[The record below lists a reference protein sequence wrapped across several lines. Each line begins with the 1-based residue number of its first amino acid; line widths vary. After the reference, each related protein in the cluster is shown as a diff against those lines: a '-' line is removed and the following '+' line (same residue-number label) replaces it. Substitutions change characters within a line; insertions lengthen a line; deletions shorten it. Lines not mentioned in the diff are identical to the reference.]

1 VVVDELVT
9 NGVVHDGG
17 HDIVVRA
24 EDGIAALRI
33 EVVTT
38 PRADGTPPFPR
49 PNVEPDEVGRGMA
62 VVAALCQD
70 VDVHND
76 VLGRRTVCCWLKLA

>member
-1 VVVDELVT
+1 MVDELVT

-17 HDIVVRA
+17 DDIVVRA
-24 EDGIAALRI
+24 EDGIGAVTI
-33 EVVTT
+33 EVITT
-38 PRADGTPPFPR
+38 PRAVGAPPFPR

-76 VLGRRTVCCWLKLA
+76 ALGRRIVCCWLKLA

>member
-1 VVVDELVT
+1 MT
-9 NGVVHDGG
+9 
-17 HDIVVRA
+17 
-24 EDGIAALRI
+24 I
-33 EVVTT
+33 EVITT
-38 PRADGTPPFPR
+38 PRAVGAPPFPR

-76 VLGRRTVCCWLKLA
+76 ALGRRIVCCWLKLA